1 VFETN
6 IVVVGNVLTAPE
18 WRRTASTNALV
29 ANFRVASTAR
39 RMDRETG
46 RWVDGN
52 HFRVRVNCWR
62 KLAEGVASS
71 ITVGDP
77 VVVAGRLYTR
87 DWTDAEGN
95 LRTTYEMEAMS
106 VGHDLSRGRS
116 RFFRNK
122 PAAATSAV
130 ETAEAEGQIRGEAA
144 TLVPEEEAPA
154 VYGDGVLDGDEPT
167 FADVPATS
175 PGGFDPAAA
184 LRGGTIEP
192 FDTSIG
198 MPSFPAAESRS
209 ATSPDPA
216 DPGSSSGSGTAP
228 RSGSGSSSGSDSVLR
243 AGSASSSGSDS
254 VPRSGSGLSSGS
266 DSGARSGPA
275 SSSRSGTAS
284 RADSA
289 AGEPAAD
296 EPELEISVEAID
308 AETGTRRGRGRGS
321 RRQPVPA

>member
-1 VFETN
+1 MFETN

-18 WRRTASTNALV
+18 WRRTASTNVLV

-39 RMDRETG
+39 RMDRESG

-122 PAAATSAV
+122 PTAATSAV

-144 TLVPEEEAPA
+144 ALVPEEEAPA

-175 PGGFDPAAA
+175 PGGFDPVAA
-184 LRGGTIEP
+184 LRGGAIEP

-198 MPSFPAAESRS
+198 MPSSPAGESRS
-209 ATSPDPA
+209 ATSPDSAYDPASSA
-216 DPGSSSGSGTAP
+216 DPGSGTAA
-228 RSGSGSSSGSDSVLR
+228 RSGPG
-243 AGSASSSGSDS
+243 SSSGSDS
-254 VPRSGSGLSSGS
+254 VPRSGPG
-266 DSGARSGPA
+266 

-284 RADSA
+284 RAGSA
-289 AGEPAAD
+289 AGEPGAD
-296 EPELEISVEAID
+296 EPELEISVEAIG
-308 AETGTRRGRGRGS
+308 AETATRRGRGRGS